1 MAESVVV
8 SKKTPHIQRIL
19 LPPVSPAM
27 LAVNFAI
34 MSLDRSAPLL
44 DRYYFAS
51 TAVRLAFAYVTSIN
65 MPAVKRSGLCERL
78 AEVFGDETICENL
91 PDKLIKVV
99 NELEKGLKPISE
111 EAVLALA
118 QLVIV
123 AVAENITVVAE
134 KIVRKVVESM
144 SIGEI

>member
-19 LPPVSPAM
+19 LPPISPAM
-27 LAVNFAI
+27 LAVNFAV

-51 TAVRLAFAYVTSIN
+51 TAVRLAFAYIININ
-65 MPAVKRSGLCERL
+65 MPAIKRSGLCERL
-78 AEVFGDETICENL
+78 AEVFGDETICESL
-91 PDKLIKVV
+91 PDKVIKAV

-134 KIVRKVVESM
+134 KIVSKMVESIPM
-144 SIGEI
+144 GEI